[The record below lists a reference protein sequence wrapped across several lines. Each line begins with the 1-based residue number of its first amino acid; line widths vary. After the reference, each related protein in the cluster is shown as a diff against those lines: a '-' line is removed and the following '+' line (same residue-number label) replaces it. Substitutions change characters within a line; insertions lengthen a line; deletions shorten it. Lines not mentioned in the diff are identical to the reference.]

1 MAIKKVIP
9 HKGVNLEHHRVRFI
23 PPINNKSG
31 EESVGVCVDSFVNK
45 DCIPFGHINTN
56 SFNVVL
62 TAEQKAQIK
71 SLVLSFIYANL
82 NNEEMFSGGF
92 EE

>member
-1 MAIKKVIP
+1 MAIKKSIP
-9 HKGVNLEHHRVRFI
+9 YKGTNLEHHRIQFI

-45 DCIPFGHINTN
+45 ESIPLGNLMTT
-56 SFNVVL
+56 SYNVML

-71 SLVLSFIYANL
+71 SLVLSFLYNNL
-82 NNEEMFSGGF
+82 NNEEMFSGGV